1 MTSLLVR
8 GKVHTFDKSGFVAS
22 NLMVRDGIVCELDSS
37 TEEADEIL
45 DLGVDEFLQ
54 PGWRD
59 DHLHLLS
66 TLATR
71 CSQDLSEATSIDD
84 LLQLVE
90 SASPGENGW
99 IRAWGHDPSFLQ
111 ERRHPTKS
119 ELDGVTGH
127 FPAVLHDRTGH
138 VAVVNTAA
146 ALALKADDYADGLLV
161 EREDVLTQVPNIDI
175 NDLKGTAQ
183 VIFDEWRDVGLVAL
197 TDATHTNDRSSI
209 EVLAEIRR
217 ECNGPRMTVMIGA
230 DRLDGLRFGET
241 HDGVE
246 VGHAKVMPDV
256 ALKQNLK
263 QVIRKAHNAGFP
275 VAVHVMD
282 IDMLEEALRALEASP
297 TPRATR
303 DRLEHCSLALPEQLD
318 RVASAGVSICTQ
330 PSFLVHRL
338 EKYLEDLSPTEHDWL
353 WPLSSLIEREIH
365 VTFSSDSP
373 VVPVDPNE
381 WIRAAT
387 KRPLSSQEAVTEA
400 QAKAMTVVSPIAP
413 GLPADLLVR
422 VSSTGYK
429 PLIGAN

>member
-22 NLMVRDGIVCELDSS
+22 NLMVRDGVVRELDSS
-37 TEEADEIL
+37 TEQADEIL
-45 DLGVDEFLQ
+45 ELGADEFLQ

-71 CSQDLSEATSIDD
+71 CSQDLSEAASIDD
-84 LLQLVE
+84 LLQLID

-99 IRAWGHDPSFLQ
+99 IRAWGHDPSLLR

-119 ELDGVTGH
+119 ELDRVTGN

-146 ALALKADDYADGLLV
+146 ASALKADDYTDGLLV
-161 EREDVLTQVPNIDI
+161 ERQDVLDQVPNIDI
-175 NDLKGTAQ
+175 NDLKRIAR

-197 TDATHTNDRSSI
+197 TDATHTNNRGSI
-209 EVLAEIRR
+209 EVLGEIRT
-217 ECNGPRMTVMIGA
+217 ECNGPRMTAMIGA
-230 DRLDGLRFGET
+230 DRLDGLHFGET
-241 HDGVE
+241 HDGIE
-246 VGHAKVMPDV
+246 IGHAKVMPDL

-263 QVIRKAHNAGFP
+263 KVVRKAHNAGFP

-282 IDMLEEALRALEASP
+282 IDMLEVALRALEALP

-303 DRLEHCSLALPEQLD
+303 HRLEHCSLALPEQLD

-338 EKYLEDLSPTEHDWL
+338 EKYVEELSSTEHDWL
-353 WPLSSLIEREIH
+353 WPLSSLVEREIR
-365 VTFSSDSP
+365 VTLSSDSP
-373 VVPVDPNE
+373 VVPVDPTE

-387 KRPLSSQEAVTEA
+387 ERPISSHEAVTEA

-413 GLPADLLVR
+413 GLPADLLLR
-422 VSSTGYK
+422 ASSTGYR
-429 PLIGAN
+429 PLIDAN